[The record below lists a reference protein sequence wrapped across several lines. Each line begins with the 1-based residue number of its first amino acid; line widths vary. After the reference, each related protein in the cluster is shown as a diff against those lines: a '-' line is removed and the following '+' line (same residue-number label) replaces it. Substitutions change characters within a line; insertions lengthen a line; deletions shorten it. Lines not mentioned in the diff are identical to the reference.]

1 MNKVE
6 ILTLFKEKLI
16 QFFDALIEQ
25 FPNEGDFVMIR
36 VMLPQIPIED
46 IMKTFSSRITPYT
59 SMIKAKDERF
69 FLEST
74 NLFEGIKSDRV
85 NYFKKIWISGN
96 LTDEDK
102 EQLWRWFNLFS
113 NLSNKYQNL

>member
-1 MNKVE
+1 MNRVE

-46 IMKTFSSRITPYT
+46 IMKTF
-59 SMIKAKDERF
+59 
-69 FLEST
+69 
-74 NLFEGIKSDRV
+74 
-85 NYFKKIWISGN
+85 
-96 LTDEDK
+96 
-102 EQLWRWFNLFS
+102 
-113 NLSNKYQNL
+113 